1 MIGYGMLSIGAFLE
15 KAGYNIEIFNIPYAY
30 TLGFTED
37 NILNLF
43 KSYNPTLIG
52 IELNWIQF
60 SKGAIEYAEKLKEIF
75 PNTPI
80 IIGGVNATIFARE
93 ILEAYSKFIDA
104 IFIGEAELTFL
115 DYIKNLEC
123 NGDLAKVKG

>member
-30 TLGFTED
+30 SLGFTED

-43 KSYNPTLIG
+43 KSYNPKLIG

-60 SKGAIEYAEKLKEIF
+60 SKGAIEYAEKLNR
-75 PNTPI
+75 PD
-80 IIGGVNATIFARE
+80 V
-93 ILEAYSKFIDA
+93 LEADRTSESNEMFHIICDEVKREVGGLDSKMIYEKWLNWFKN
-104 IFIGEAELTFL
+104 EL
-115 DYIKNLEC
+115 
-123 NGDLAKVKG
+123 KV